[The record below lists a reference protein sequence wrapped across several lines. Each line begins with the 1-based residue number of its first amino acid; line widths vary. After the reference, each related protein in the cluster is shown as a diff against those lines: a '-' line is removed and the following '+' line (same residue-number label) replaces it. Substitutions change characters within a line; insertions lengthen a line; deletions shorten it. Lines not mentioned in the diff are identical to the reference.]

1 MNMGHHGIWGK
12 GNGTY
17 PPNMFDTAVKVPTL
31 MSRPGHVPQG
41 VVNTDLLS
49 HYDVMPTLL
58 DYAGPAASNGAET
71 GNRDSIDLPGRSFV
85 PVLNG
90 EPLSANRPVVVLDE
104 YGPTRMIRNRSTKYI
119 HRYPDGP
126 NEFYDLVADPGETSN
141 EIGNPAFR
149 GAIEG
154 MRTEL
159 QDWFD
164 RYTEPAHDG
173 TKQAVKGRGQT
184 DLIGA
189 ISDSEAFAQDLTYRR
204 DLSK

>member
-1 MNMGHHGIWGK
+1 MGA
-12 GNGTY
+12 
-17 PPNMFDTAVKVPTL
+17 D
-31 MSRPGHVPQG
+31 R
-41 VVNTDLLS
+41 
-49 HYDVMPTLL
+49 
-58 DYAGPAASNGAET
+58 
-71 GNRDSIDLPGRSFV
+71 FV
-85 PVLNG
+85 I
-90 EPLSANRPVVVLDE
+90 VLDE
-104 YGPTRMIRNRSTKYI
+104 YGPTRMIRNHSTKYI

-141 EIGNPAFR
+141 EIDNPAFR

-189 ISDSEAFAQDLTYRR
+189 TGDTEAFAQDLTYLR
-204 DLSK
+204 DLTK

>member
-1 MNMGHHGIWGK
+1 
-12 GNGTY
+12 
-17 PPNMFDTAVKVPTL
+17 
-31 MSRPGHVPQG
+31 
-41 VVNTDLLS
+41 
-49 HYDVMPTLL
+49 
-58 DYAGPAASNGAET
+58 
-71 GNRDSIDLPGRSFV
+71 
-85 PVLNG
+85 
-90 EPLSANRPVVVLDE
+90 
-104 YGPTRMIRNRSTKYI
+104 MIRNRSTKYI

-204 DLSK
+204 DLANTKRIQD